1 MSFERT
7 DAVALVKKVTGV
19 DVPSAFFFERK
30 NPAAQQVVDWAERAT
45 GLKEQALRAL
55 LEAGGFTGDNAVPE
69 GTALWRLAWVHRA
82 SSPNTSEQVVGA
94 FLAGRAAPL
103 RGGCKAPKRWDEEAA
118 APHSARRGAPRRAQP
133 RKTQSPSRP
142 DGQTGRTTAPAS
154 EASRKTPRS
163 SARPPSESICWR
175 SRWKPCKHRENSRRP
190 S

>member
-1 MSFERT
+1 MIICQICHLKPRPGFGLRVVRSTKNIMSFERT

-94 FLAGRAAPL
+94 FLAGRFPEETARQTAAHRA
-103 RGGCKAPKRWDEEAA
+103 RGVQGAEAGPVRSTKTLVSLSTFSYSRGVRFYTFFDEDLMLASNMHA
-118 APHSARRGAPRRAQP
+118 RQCSA
-133 RKTQSPSRP
+133 
-142 DGQTGRTTAPAS
+142 
-154 EASRKTPRS
+154 
-163 SARPPSESICWR
+163 
-175 SRWKPCKHRENSRRP
+175 
-190 S
+190 